1 MLALQAGY
9 GEPLEA
15 GLIVT
20 VVVAVA
26 VMVSMGAMTIM
37 GWMTVVGLAKAAVS
51 GGCTIEKRGVFED
64 PGVCDGF
71 MVVVAMM
78 AVELIVTAL

>member
-1 MLALQAGY
+1 MLALKAGY
-9 GEPLEA
+9 GEPLEV

-20 VVVAVA
+20 VAVAVA
-26 VMVSMGAMTIM
+26 VMVSMGAMKIR
-37 GWMTVVGLAKAAVS
+37 GGMTAVGVTEAIVS
-51 GGCTIEKRGVFED
+51 DGCTIEKRGVSEE
-64 PGVCDGF
+64 PGIRGGS